1 MDIKKIKANFHK
13 NWTKQLEIGEK
24 KQDKIWFDYL
34 NGEANK
40 IIDEFLANN
49 KNIQNVDAYYTLD
62 QFENLYIGL
71 YKDIG
76 LRMANWYMNNYKK
89 YIRKQDASQFQ
100 DIWSEKFAFI
110 GKATAGERIVSV
122 SGNRKKE
129 LIKTLNKYMAN
140 PEFQVMNERQAQRVL
155 RKKFKH
161 ISIVNAKRIIR
172 TESVNAANYATN
184 QSAIDVFGKENLQ
197 KEWIT
202 SVDSRTRA
210 SHLAADGQI
219 VKMEEKFIVGGQK
232 LDRPGDPSGSAKN
245 VINCRC
251 TTAPFPIEVE
261 QNVSSGRIIDI
272 VGAVA
277 QTVATVAVVEEILD
291 SDTPENN

>member
-49 KNIQNVDAYYTLD
+49 KNIQNIDAYYTLD

-76 LRMANWYMNNYKK
+76 LRMANWYMNNYEK

-110 GKATAGERIVSV
+110 GKTTAGQRIVSV

-172 TESVNAANYATN
+172 TESVNAANFATN
-184 QSAIDVFGKENLQ
+184 QSAIDVFGKDNLQ

-219 VKMEEKFIVGGQK
+219 VKMEEKFIVGGQE

-245 VINCRC
+245 
-251 TTAPFPIEVE
+251 P
-261 QNVSSGRIIDI
+261 SSVAAYFKII
-272 VGAVA
+272 
-277 QTVATVAVVEEILD
+277 
-291 SDTPENN
+291 

>member
-13 NWTKQLEIGEK
+13 NWLKQLEVGEK

-49 KNIQNVDAYYTLD
+49 KNNQNVDAYYTLD

-76 LRMANWYMNNYKK
+76 LRMANWYMNNYEKN
-89 YIRKQDASQFQ
+89 IRKQDASLFQ

-197 KEWIT
+197 KEWIAT
-202 SVDSRTRA
+202 RDNRTRLE
-210 SHLAADGQI
+210 HIEADGQI
-219 VKMEEKFIVGGQK
+219 VKMEENFIVGGQK
-232 LDRPGDPSGSAKN
+232 LERPGDPSGSAWN

-261 QNVSSGRIIDI
+261 QNVSSGRIIETVAAGI
-272 VGAVA
+272 AVA
-277 QTVATVAVVEEILD
+277 EILD
-291 SDTPENN
+291 EDTPENN

>member
-13 NWTKQLEIGEK
+13 NWLKQLEVGEK

-197 KEWIT
+197 KEWIAT
-202 SVDSRTRA
+202 RDNRTRLE
-210 SHLAADGQI
+210 HIEADGQI
-219 VKMEEKFIVGGQK
+219 VKMEENFIVGGQK
-232 LDRPGDPSGSAKN
+232 LERPGDPSGSAWN

-261 QNVSSGRIIDI
+261 QNVSSGRIIETVAAGI
-272 VGAVA
+272 AVA
-277 QTVATVAVVEEILD
+277 EILD
-291 SDTPENN
+291 EDTPENN

>member
-13 NWTKQLEIGEK
+13 NWLKQLEVGEK

-76 LRMANWYMNNYKK
+76 LRMANWYMNNYEK

-184 QSAIDVFGKENLQ
+184 QSAIDIFGKDNLQ
-197 KEWIT
+197 KEWIAT
-202 SVDSRTRA
+202 RDNRTRLE
-210 SHLAADGQI
+210 HIEADGQI
-219 VKMEEKFIVGGQK
+219 VKMEENFIVGGQK
-232 LDRPGDPSGSAKN
+232 LERPGDPSGSAWN

>member
-13 NWTKQLEIGEK
+13 NWLKQLEVGEK

>member
-13 NWTKQLEIGEK
+13 NWLKQLEVGEK

-184 QSAIDVFGKENLQ
+184 QSAIDIFGKDNLQ
-197 KEWIT
+197 KEWIAT
-202 SVDSRTRA
+202 RDNRTRLE
-210 SHLAADGQI
+210 HIEADGQI
-219 VKMEEKFIVGGQK
+219 VKMEENFIVGGQK
-232 LDRPGDPSGSAKN
+232 LERPGDPSGSAWN

-261 QNVSSGRIIDI
+261 QNVSSGRIIETVAAGI
-272 VGAVA
+272 AVA
-277 QTVATVAVVEEILD
+277 EILD
-291 SDTPENN
+291 EDTPENN

>member
-13 NWTKQLEIGEK
+13 NWLKQLEVGEK

-76 LRMANWYMNNYKK
+76 LRMANSYMNNYKK

-197 KEWIT
+197 KEWIAT
-202 SVDSRTRA
+202 RDNRTRLE
-210 SHLAADGQI
+210 HIEADGQI
-219 VKMEEKFIVGGQK
+219 VKMEENFIVGGQK
-232 LDRPGDPSGSAKN
+232 LERPGDPSGSAWN

-261 QNVSSGRIIDI
+261 QNVSSGRIIETVAAGI
-272 VGAVA
+272 AVA
-277 QTVATVAVVEEILD
+277 EILD
-291 SDTPENN
+291 EDTPENN

>member
-13 NWTKQLEIGEK
+13 NWLKQLEVGEK

-76 LRMANWYMNNYKK
+76 LRMANWYMNNYEK

-184 QSAIDVFGKENLQ
+184 QSAIDIFGKDNLQ
-197 KEWIT
+197 KEWIAT
-202 SVDSRTRA
+202 RDNRTRLE
-210 SHLAADGQI
+210 HIEADGQI
-219 VKMEEKFIVGGQK
+219 VKMEENFIVGGQK
-232 LDRPGDPSGSAKN
+232 LERPGDPSGSAWN

-261 QNVSSGRIIDI
+261 QNVSSGRIIETVAAGI
-272 VGAVA
+272 AVA
-277 QTVATVAVVEEILD
+277 EILD
-291 SDTPENN
+291 EDTPENN

>member
-13 NWTKQLEIGEK
+13 NWLKQLEIGEK

-184 QSAIDVFGKENLQ
+184 QSAIDIFGKDNLQ
-197 KEWIT
+197 KEWIAT
-202 SVDSRTRA
+202 RDNRTRLE
-210 SHLAADGQI
+210 HIEADGQI
-219 VKMEEKFIVGGQK
+219 VKMEENFIVGGQK
-232 LDRPGDPSGSAKN
+232 LERPGDPSGSAWN

-261 QNVSSGRIIDI
+261 QNVSSGRIIETVAAGI
-272 VGAVA
+272 AVA
-277 QTVATVAVVEEILD
+277 EILD
-291 SDTPENN
+291 EDTPENN

>member
-13 NWTKQLEIGEK
+13 NWLKQLEVGEK

-34 NGEANK
+34 NGEANN

-184 QSAIDVFGKENLQ
+184 QSAIDIFGKDNLQ
-197 KEWIT
+197 KEWIAT
-202 SVDSRTRA
+202 RDNRTRLE
-210 SHLAADGQI
+210 HIEADGQI
-219 VKMEEKFIVGGQK
+219 VKMEENFIVGGQK
-232 LDRPGDPSGSAKN
+232 LERPGDPSGSAWN

-261 QNVSSGRIIDI
+261 QNVSSGRIIETVAAGI
-272 VGAVA
+272 AVA
-277 QTVATVAVVEEILD
+277 EILD
-291 SDTPENN
+291 EDTPENN